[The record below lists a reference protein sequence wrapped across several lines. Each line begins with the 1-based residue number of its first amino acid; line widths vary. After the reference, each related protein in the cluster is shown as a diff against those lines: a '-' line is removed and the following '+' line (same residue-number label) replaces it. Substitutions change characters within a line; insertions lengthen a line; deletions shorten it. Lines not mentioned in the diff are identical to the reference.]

1 MDDLLEHRLEAF
13 LNAPTRS
20 TAALAHLCIAS
31 IIPAPRNIQ
40 SLRIPLPERGDTLAL
55 HFHLLAHN
63 SVLQPR
69 RNELPLYL
77 VVTVPVQASCV
88 THTDHDAVVLLFSFL
103 ATDEG
108 FLDRFYDR
116 TGVLGNLQLFVV
128 REQVKRWLANG
139 VGTHCSLVRV
149 ESATFKVLV
158 GGIGLLDPLLL
169 LTVSDTAFIVLF
181 TVFLDLELVD
191 NSLKLEA
198 LRRYHDRWELSI
210 LNLLLGVDDPMD
222 DHQVT
227 IIVLTDLLWV
237 DNLSASQL
245 CLLDQFVRTDLPPL
259 VKPNDGEG
267 QHNQKHTK
275 EEFGYR
281 IALLL
286 FTEGAA
292 FFCDVRITKV
302 RRILE
307 FLKLEFLQLES
318 LEAKFLQG

>member
-13 LNAPTRS
+13 LHAPTRS
-20 TAALAHLCIAS
+20 AAALAHLRIAS

-55 HFHLLAHN
+55 NFHLLAHN

-77 VVTVPVQASCV
+77 VVTVPVEASRV
-88 THTDHDAVVLLFSFL
+88 AHTDHDAVVLLFSFL

-158 GGIGLLDPLLL
+158 GGIGLLNPLLL
-169 LTVSDTAFIVLF
+169 LTVSDTAFVVLF

-198 LRRYHDRWELSI
+198 L
-210 LNLLLGVDDPMD
+210 
-222 DHQVT
+222 
-227 IIVLTDLLWV
+227 
-237 DNLSASQL
+237 
-245 CLLDQFVRTDLPPL
+245 
-259 VKPNDGEG
+259 
-267 QHNQKHTK
+267 
-275 EEFGYR
+275 
-281 IALLL
+281 
-286 FTEGAA
+286 
-292 FFCDVRITKV
+292 
-302 RRILE
+302 
-307 FLKLEFLQLES
+307 
-318 LEAKFLQG
+318 